1 MVRAQQE
8 AWSQRVAART
18 APVTLSEDSPEP
30 VSLSGTLSGG
40 DGSTLTPTDNTS
52 DPPSLP
58 DHHPEQPQNLCR
70 VPLADLPRPNLSLS
84 TVNSDLTALA
94 SQINS
99 PASDDPSLET
109 TPTYTTLNLPEGTE
123 ADPAISA
130 ETTNSGSEMASC
142 DLVSPLQPSLQEAF
156 LKRNVSESQRRLDQL
171 RSRES
176 SSPPSVGEKE
186 NRRRVV
192 TFSSP
197 LLYQTSLTRLPE
209 IGRKKLEQKRSA
221 TYDSNRQRAKL
232 YRQVYTL

>member
-18 APVTLSEDSPEP
+18 APVTFSEDSPEP

-40 DGSTLTPTDNTS
+40 DDSTLTPTDIPS

-58 DHHPEQPQNLCR
+58 DHHPQQPQNLCR

-99 PASDDPSLET
+99 PASNDPSLET

-123 ADPAISA
+123 ADPAIPA

-142 DLVSPLQPSLQEAF
+142 DMVSPLQPSLQEAF

-171 RSRES
+171 GSRET

-186 NRRRVV
+186 NKRRVV

-197 LLYQTSLTRLPE
+197 LLYQSSLTRLPE

-221 TYDSNRQRAKL
+221 TYDSNR
-232 YRQVYTL
+232 